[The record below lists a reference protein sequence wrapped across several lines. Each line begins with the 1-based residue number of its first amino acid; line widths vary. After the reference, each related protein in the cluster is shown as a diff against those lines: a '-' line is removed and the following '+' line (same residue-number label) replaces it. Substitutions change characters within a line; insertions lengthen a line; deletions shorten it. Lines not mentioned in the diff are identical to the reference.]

1 MAVAI
6 RLLMPAAAERNK
18 LIAHIDKRHGHTASL
33 VLVAA
38 PKIERKNAALET
50 QRLLDITDLQS
61 NVVEADQTRFCICHC
76 QSAFSPGYCDFL
88 SKPAK

>member
-1 MAVAI
+1 MTCKTPGDFRARLFGEVTDRGSVVHDEPKMAVAI

-38 PKIERKNAALET
+38 PKIERKML
-50 QRLLDITDLQS
+50 
-61 NVVEADQTRFCICHC
+61 
-76 QSAFSPGYCDFL
+76 P
-88 SKPAK
+88 